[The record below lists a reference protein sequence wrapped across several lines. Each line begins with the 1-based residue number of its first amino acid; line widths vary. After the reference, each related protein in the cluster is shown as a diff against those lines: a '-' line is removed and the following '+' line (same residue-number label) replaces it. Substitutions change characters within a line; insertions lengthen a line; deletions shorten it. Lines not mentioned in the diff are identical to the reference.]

1 MVFPPR
7 DFKSLAS
14 AYSATTAYN
23 SYKTSNLVFHKS
35 FRQES
40 NLQPADYKSATLP
53 IVLQKHILSVWG
65 GGERNRT
72 FDLAVTPETALPLS
86 HNPQKPKKDGSLTR
100 CLFYNQYSFITNGG
114 CILRRI
120 LQLIHPLPNLMDD
133 TPLPTTK

>member
-53 IVLQKHILSVWG
+53 IVLQKHILSVG
-65 GGERNRT
+65 GG
-72 FDLAVTPETALPLS
+72 
-86 HNPQKPKKDGSLTR
+86 G
-100 CLFYNQYSFITNGG
+100 
-114 CILRRI
+114 
-120 LQLIHPLPNLMDD
+120 
-133 TPLPTTK
+133 